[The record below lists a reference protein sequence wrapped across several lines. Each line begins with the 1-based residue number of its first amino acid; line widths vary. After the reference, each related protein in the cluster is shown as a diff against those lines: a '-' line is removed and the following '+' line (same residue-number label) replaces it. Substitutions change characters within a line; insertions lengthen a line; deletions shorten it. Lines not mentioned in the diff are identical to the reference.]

1 MAKFKLL
8 ARWIAF
14 DGARPGDIV
23 ETDDP
28 ERIKH
33 GLNIGFFEPMDIKL
47 GDMNMAALKVVAD
60 DEAVDVTGLKSK
72 KQVVA
77 AIKDARKAPVASEDT
92 NEDKANEAV

>member
-33 GLNIGFFEPMDIKL
+33 GLEIGFFEP
-47 GDMNMAALKVVAD
+47 
-60 DEAVDVTGLKSK
+60 
-72 KQVVA
+72 VA
-77 AIKDARKAPVASEDT
+77 AAPVAAPTMKHKGKGKSGR
-92 NEDKANEAV
+92 